1 MVKKINILLVEDNPG
16 DARLVKE
23 FLSSKSD
30 IFNLTHV
37 NKFSQA
43 IECIKNGEKCICKII
58 PYTGKSQPCVSQH
71 LKVMK
76 HAGII
81 DERKDGTKIMIKASN
96 DEIFKIIDRVK
107 KLK

>member
-1 MVKKINILLVEDNPG
+1 MNEV
-16 DARLVKE
+16 
-23 FLSSKSD
+23 D
-30 IFNLTHV
+30 IFKALADPTRL
-37 NKFSQA
+37 K
-43 IECIKNGEKCICKII
+43 ILECIKNGEKCICKII
-58 PYTGKSQPCVSQH
+58 PYTGKSQPNVSQH

-96 DEIFKIIDRVK
+96 DEIFKIVDQVK